1 MTSPSNN
8 GATGAD
14 KPRLFFVGVGNMG
27 NPMAANLIRA
37 GYSLCVFDKAT
48 EKTANLVSMGARGV
62 TSLAEGATQCDVV
75 IASLPGPVQVREVM
89 LGERGL
95 IASLPPGTTIIDTST
110 SAADLAREL
119 VDTAKQRGIDFL
131 EAPITNAID
140 AAAEGRLS
148 IFVGGDA
155 QCFAKHKPIFDVLG
169 NKVFHVGA
177 PGNGATIKLLTN
189 LLWFVSAAAIGEGLM
204 LGAKAG
210 VPLEIVWEAIKSSAG
225 NSWVAEHDVPSIF
238 AGHYDP
244 SFSLALCCKDLGLVN
259 EIARS
264 QGYELTMGKFVES
277 LFRQAMDKYGESAAE
292 LHVVKL
298 LEERVGML
306 LRPPH
311 GQPLSAN

>member
-1 MTSPSNN
+1 MSAASR
-8 GATGAD
+8 AGAD

-27 NPMAANLIRA
+27 NPMAANLVRA
-37 GYSLCVFDKAT
+37 GYPLCVFDKAPG
-48 EKTANLVSMGARGV
+48 KTAELVSLGARHV
-62 TSLAEGATQCDVV
+62 NTLAEGAAQCDVV
-75 IASLPGPVQVREVM
+75 ITSLPGPPQVREVM
-89 LGERGL
+89 FGEQGL
-95 IASLPPGTTIIDTST
+95 LASLPRGATIIDTTT

-119 VDTAKQRGIDFL
+119 ADRAVQQGIDYL

-140 AAAEGRLS
+140 AAAAGRLS

-155 QCFAKHKPIFDVLG
+155 RCFDKHKPIFDVLG
-169 NKVFHVGA
+169 NKIFHVGA
-177 PGNGATIKLLTN
+177 HGNGATIKLLTN
-189 LLWFVSAAAIGEGLM
+189 LLWFVSAAAIGEALM

-210 VPLEIVWEAIKSSAG
+210 VPLETVWEAIKSSAG

-277 LFRQAMDKYGESAAE
+277 LFRDAMEKYGESAAE
-292 LHVVKL
+292 LHVVRL
-298 LEERVGML
+298 LEERAGLL

-311 GQPLSAN
+311 GQPLSAT

>member
-1 MTSPSNN
+1 MTSSSPV
-8 GATGAD
+8 GAG

-37 GYSLCVFDKAT
+37 GYSVCVFDKSGD
-48 EKTANLVSMGARGV
+48 KTANLIRLGARGV
-62 TSLAEGATQCDVV
+62 ASLAEGASQCDVV
-75 IASLPGPVQVREVM
+75 MTSLPGPPQVREVM
-89 LGERGL
+89 LGEQGLMALLPRG
-95 IASLPPGTTIIDTST
+95 ATIIDTTT

-119 VDTAKQRGIDFL
+119 ADTARQRGIDYL

-148 IFVGGDA
+148 IFVGGDL
-155 QCFAKHKPIFDVLG
+155 QCFEKHKPILDVLG

-177 PGNGATIKLLTN
+177 HGNGATIKLLTN

-210 VPLEIVWEAIKSSAG
+210 VPLETVWEAIKSSAG

-264 QGYELTMGKFVES
+264 QGYELTMGKFAES
-277 LFRQAMDKYGESAAE
+277 LFREAMEKYGESAAE

-298 LEERVGML
+298 LEERAGLL

-311 GQPLSAN
+311 GQVPSTN

>member
-1 MTSPSNN
+1 MTPASN
-8 GATGAD
+8 TGAG

-37 GYSLCVFDKAT
+37 GYTVSVFDKAT
-48 EKTANLVSMGARGV
+48 EKTANLVSMGAVGV
-62 TSLAEGATQCDVV
+62 ASLAEGASQCDVV
-75 IASLPGPVQVREVM
+75 MASLPGPVQVREVM
-89 LGERGL
+89 LGEQGL
-95 IASLPPGTTIIDTST
+95 ISLLPAGTTIIDTST

-119 VDTAKQRGIDFL
+119 VAEAKQHGIDFL

-148 IFVGGDA
+148 VFVGGDA
-155 QCFAKHKPIFDVLG
+155 RCFDKHRPIFEVIG

-177 PGNGATIKLLTN
+177 AGNGATIKLLTN

-210 VPLEIVWEAIKSSAG
+210 VPLEVVWEAIKSSAG

-264 QGYELTMGKFVES
+264 QGYELTMGRFVES
-277 LFRQAMDKYGESAAE
+277 LFRQAMDRYGESAAE

-298 LEERVGML
+298 LEERAGLL

-311 GQPLSAN
+311 GQGL

>member
-1 MTSPSNN
+1 MNASSGTV
-8 GATGAD
+8 AD

-37 GYSLCVFDKAT
+37 GYPFCVFDKSPD
-48 EKTANLVSMGARGV
+48 KTTNLVSMGARRV
-62 TSLAEGATQCDVV
+62 ANLAEGAAQCDVV
-75 IASLPGPVQVREVM
+75 VTSLPGPPQVREVM
-89 LGERGL
+89 FGEQGLLALLPRG
-95 IASLPPGTTIIDTST
+95 ATIIDTTT

-119 VDTAKQRGIDFL
+119 NDKAQQRGIDYL

-155 QCFAKHKPIFDVLG
+155 QCFAKHRPIFDVLG

-177 PGNGATIKLLTN
+177 HGNGATIKLLTN

-210 VPLEIVWEAIKSSAG
+210 VPLETVWEAIKSSAG

-277 LFRQAMDKYGESAAE
+277 LFREAMEKYGESAAE

-298 LEERVGML
+298 LEERAGLL

-311 GQPLSAN
+311 GQPTSPN